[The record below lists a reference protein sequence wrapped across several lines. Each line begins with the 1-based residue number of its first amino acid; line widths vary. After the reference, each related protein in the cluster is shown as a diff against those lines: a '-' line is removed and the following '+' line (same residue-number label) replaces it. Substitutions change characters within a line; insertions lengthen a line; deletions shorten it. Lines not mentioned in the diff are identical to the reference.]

1 MTTLL
6 KLGALMLGL
15 VGGLFGLP
23 QAALA
28 DDGGGLNNLPIALP
42 IGGALLLI
50 ATALLQKGRW
60 FETALYSLVA
70 LNVFIYVAWGT
81 VSQGIDSIGW
91 FLLLTLFRLETANL
105 PSLQAPWVKTAMH
118 SVRFLCALLIVWAC
132 IGFWMNGEVLSGINS
147 LFWIGL
153 VIAIELL
160 LRWES
165 KTLAQAKMIHS
176 GLIFVFGGL
185 IVFAL
190 MWTFQ
195 AKWVEAYDAFLWILA
210 FITIERGAYQLAN
223 RPGRTKS

>member
-1 MTTLL
+1 MTNLL
-6 KLGALMLGL
+6 TLGALMLGL

-23 QAALA
+23 QPALA

-50 ATALLQKGRW
+50 ATALFQKGRW
-60 FETALYSLVA
+60 FETALYSLVT
-70 LNVFIYVAWGT
+70 LNVFIYAAWGT
-81 VSQGIDSIGW
+81 ISQGIDSLGW

-105 PSLQAPWVKTAMH
+105 PSLQAPWVKTTMH
-118 SVRFLCALLIVWAC
+118 TVRFFCALLIVWAC
-132 IGFWMNGEVLSGINS
+132 YGFWSNGEVLSGINS
-147 LFWIGL
+147 LFWIFL

-165 KTLAQAKMIHS
+165 KTIAQAKMLHS

-185 IVFAL
+185 VVFGL
-190 MWTFQ
+190 TWTFQ